1 MKIKNDLVVRQ
12 VAGTWVVLP
21 TNSDV
26 LDFDGMLT
34 LNETGLMLWRLLEN
48 GSSPEDMALA
58 LTQEYEVDREQ
69 ALADVGEFVETL
81 KKAGCI
87 E

>member
-1 MKIKNDLVVRQ
+1 MKIKENLVIRQ
-12 VAGTWVVLP
+12 VAGTWAVLP
-21 TNSDV
+21 IASKV

-34 LNETGLMLWRLLEN
+34 LNETGVMLWRLLEN
-48 GSSPEDMALA
+48 ESSLDDLASALMK
-58 LTQEYEVDREQ
+58 EYEVDREQ

-87 E
+87 V